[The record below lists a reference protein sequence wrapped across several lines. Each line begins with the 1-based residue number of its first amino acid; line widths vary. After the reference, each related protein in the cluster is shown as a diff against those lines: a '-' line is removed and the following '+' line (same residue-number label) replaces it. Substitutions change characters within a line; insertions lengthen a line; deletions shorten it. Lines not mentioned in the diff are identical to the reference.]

1 MHIHCLFDTNAL
13 IKYYV
18 PLKGSDM
25 VHYLID
31 KNLRTQANITNV
43 QIAEMI
49 SLFHNFRSNGILSS
63 DEQVIQA
70 THTFLNDIKTER
82 ILRYDF
88 CSEHLLDFAVYK
100 KASMVP
106 APEAP
111 VELNKRFGSTI
122 KGNKTAADTADIIL
136 LLVMREMNLMA
147 DGKVFLVTC
156 DAHLKAIARDLR
168 IKVLDPEE
176 ETMASLPPALDIRQD
191 KRAPIA
197 LKALCSL
204 DNGEKNLPLTR
215 TLDIS
220 ENGLCLEVKEPLEI
234 DRRVTVKL
242 AASDNYYNT
251 QEVEGNVLWSHSNR
265 AGIQT
270 SSPINLAGLLN

>member
-1 MHIHCLFDTNAL
+1 MQMHCLFDTNAL

-18 PLKGSDM
+18 PLKGSNI

-31 KNLRTQANITNV
+31 KNRKVIANITNV

-49 SLFHNFRSNGILSS
+49 ALFHNFRANGILSS
-63 DEQVIQA
+63 DEQVVQA

-100 KASMVP
+100 KAASIP

-111 VELNKRFGSTI
+111 IELMKRVGSTT
-122 KGNKTAADTADIIL
+122 KGNKTAADTSDLIL
-136 LLVMREMNLMA
+136 LLVMREMNLIA

-156 DAHLKAIARDLR
+156 DTHVKSIARDLG

-176 ETMASLPPALDIRQD
+176 DTLSSLPHGLDVRQD
-191 KRAPIA
+191 KRAAIS
-197 LKALCSL
+197 LKALCTL
-204 DNGEKNLPLTR
+204 DDGEKNLPLTR
-215 TLDIS
+215 TLDVS
-220 ENGLCLEVKEPLEI
+220 ANGMCLEVKEPLEV
-234 DRRVTVKL
+234 DRKVTVKL
-242 AASDNYYNT
+242 AATDNYYNT

-270 SSPINLAGLLN
+270 SSPINLEALLN